1 MFQFIY
7 QRQIFYPFPHNRTLG
22 IWCVLLKGGKEKLLL
37 LYKSTLKLSIGIEI
51 VYLYVIPTYIQN
63 LLYMYKKK
71 YIYIYIRNFHELREL
86 GGQWTIETDLVAIL
100 FFIS

>member
-22 IWCVLLKGGKEKLLL
+22 IWYVLLKGGKEKLLL

-51 VYLYVIPTYIQN
+51 VYLYVIPTYIRN
-63 LLYMYKKK
+63 LLYTCICIKK
-71 YIYIYIRNFHELREL
+71 IYISIFVTFMSCGSLEAS
-86 GGQWTIETDLVAIL
+86 GPSKQI
-100 FFIS
+100 

>member
-63 LLYMYKKK
+63 LLYTCICIKKN
-71 YIYIYIRNFHELREL
+71 IYIFVTFMSCGSSEASGLSKQI
-86 GGQWTIETDLVAIL
+86 
-100 FFIS
+100 